1 MSDAQRGLLTIV
13 GVVILIGGGVL
24 AGRGNFGA
32 AFLLG
37 LSGYLLYRWID
48 SRAAPREF
56 DDFEQP
62 PGRD

>member
-1 MSDAQRGLLTIV
+1 MSAAQRGLLTLV
-13 GVVILIGGGVL
+13 GVFVLIGGGVL
-24 AGRGNFGA
+24 AGRGNLGA

-37 LSGYLLYRWID
+37 LGGYLLYRWID

-62 PGRD
+62 PRRK